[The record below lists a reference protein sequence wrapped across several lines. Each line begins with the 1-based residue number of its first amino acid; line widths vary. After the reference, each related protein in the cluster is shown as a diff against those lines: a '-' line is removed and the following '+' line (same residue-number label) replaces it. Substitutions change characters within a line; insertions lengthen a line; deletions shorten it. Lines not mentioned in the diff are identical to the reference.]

1 MRSTHA
7 PLVLDAK
14 GGTCI
19 CRTLENRSKA
29 IPCGT
34 YNIENS
40 KSPKFKRELPLI
52 YGYKVAESRGIRIH
66 AGNTSKDS
74 SGCVLV
80 GMGRD
85 IAPEFEGRFDMVSIS
100 LNTDTAEKYDALCHP
115 VQANAY
121 EAMKTFA
128 KEVQKYVPK
137 VMMTVVDTIP
147 QEEIEACRRIC
158 EDEIGAIY
166 RVREYIED

>member
-1 MRSTHA
+1 M
-7 PLVLDAK
+7 LVLVRDAFTETAILGRLFF

-19 CRTLENRSKA
+19 CYTLENRSKA

-40 KSPKFKRELPLI
+40 RSPKFKRELPLI

-74 SGCVLV
+74 AGCVLV

-85 IAPEFEGRFDMVSIS
+85 TVAGSLTESRLAETMV
-100 LNTDTAEKYDALCHP
+100 TMLCR
-115 VQANAY
+115 
-121 EAMKTFA
+121 
-128 KEVQKYVPK
+128 
-137 VMMTVVDTIP
+137 TIRHLTIT
-147 QEEIEACRRIC
+147 EL
-158 EDEIGAIY
+158 G
-166 RVREYIED
+166 

>member
-1 MRSTHA
+1 M
-7 PLVLDAK
+7 LVLVRDAYTETAVLGRLFL

-19 CRTLENRSKA
+19 CYTIENRSKA

-52 YGYKVAESRGIRIH
+52 YGYKVAASRGIRIH

-74 SGCVLV
+74 AGCILV

-85 IAPEFEGRFDMVSIS
+85 TVEGLLTESKLAETMV
-100 LNTDTAEKYDALCHP
+100 AMLCR
-115 VQANAY
+115 
-121 EAMKTFA
+121 
-128 KEVQKYVPK
+128 
-137 VMMTVVDTIP
+137 TIKHLT
-147 QEEIEACRRIC
+147 IT
-158 EDEIGAIY
+158 EIG
-166 RVREYIED
+166 

>member
-1 MRSTHA
+1 M
-7 PLVLDAK
+7 LVLVRDSYTETAVLGRLFF

-19 CRTLENRSKA
+19 CYTLENRSKA

-66 AGNTSKDS
+66 AGNTGKDS
-74 SGCVLV
+74 AGCILV

-85 IAPEFEGRFDMVSIS
+85 TVAGSLTESRLAETMV
-100 LNTDTAEKYDALCHP
+100 AMLCR
-115 VQANAY
+115 
-121 EAMKTFA
+121 
-128 KEVQKYVPK
+128 
-137 VMMTVVDTIP
+137 TVRHLCIT
-147 QEEIEACRRIC
+147 EL
-158 EDEIGAIY
+158 G
-166 RVREYIED
+166 

>member
-1 MRSTHA
+1 M
-7 PLVLDAK
+7 LVLVRDAYTETAVLGRLFL

-19 CRTLENRSKA
+19 CYTLENRSKV

-52 YGYKVAESRGIRIH
+52 YGYKVAASRGIRIH

-74 SGCVLV
+74 AGCVLV

-85 IAPEFEGRFDMVSIS
+85 TVAGTLSESKLAETMV
-100 LNTDTAEKYDALCHP
+100 AMLCRTIRHL
-115 VQANAY
+115 
-121 EAMKTFA
+121 
-128 KEVQKYVPK
+128 
-137 VMMTVVDTIP
+137 TVT
-147 QEEIEACRRIC
+147 EL
-158 EDEIGAIY
+158 G
-166 RVREYIED
+166 

>member
-1 MRSTHA
+1 M
-7 PLVLDAK
+7 LVLVRDAFTETAVLGRLFL

-34 YNIENS
+34 YNITNS

-52 YGYKVAESRGIRIH
+52 YGYKVAASRGIRMH

-74 SGCVLV
+74 AGCVLV

-85 IAPEFEGRFDMVSIS
+85 TVGGSLTESKLAETMV
-100 LNTDTAEKYDALCHP
+100 TMLC
-115 VQANAY
+115 
-121 EAMKTFA
+121 
-128 KEVQKYVPK
+128 
-137 VMMTVVDTIP
+137 
-147 QEEIEACRRIC
+147 R
-158 EDEIGAIY
+158 AI
-166 RVREYIED
+166 RHLCVTELG

>member
-1 MRSTHA
+1 M
-7 PLVLDAK
+7 LVLVRDAYTETAVLGRIFF

-19 CRTLENRSKA
+19 CYTLENRSKA

-52 YGYKVAESRGIRIH
+52 YGYKVAASRGIRIH

-74 SGCVLV
+74 AGCVLV

-85 IAPEFEGRFDMVSIS
+85 TVAGSLTESKLAETMV
-100 LNTDTAEKYDALCHP
+100 TMLCR
-115 VQANAY
+115 
-121 EAMKTFA
+121 
-128 KEVQKYVPK
+128 
-137 VMMTVVDTIP
+137 TIKHLCITEP
-147 QEEIEACRRIC
+147 
-158 EDEIGAIY
+158 G
-166 RVREYIED
+166 

>member
-1 MRSTHA
+1 M
-7 PLVLDAK
+7 LVLVRDAFTETAILGRLFL

-19 CRTLENRSKA
+19 CYTLENRSKA

-66 AGNTSKDS
+66 AGNTNKDS
-74 SGCVLV
+74 AGCVLV

-85 IAPEFEGRFDMVSIS
+85 TVSGSLSESKLAETMV
-100 LNTDTAEKYDALCHP
+100 TMLCR
-115 VQANAY
+115 
-121 EAMKTFA
+121 
-128 KEVQKYVPK
+128 
-137 VMMTVVDTIP
+137 TVKHLCITEP
-147 QEEIEACRRIC
+147 
-158 EDEIGAIY
+158 G
-166 RVREYIED
+166 

>member
-1 MRSTHA
+1 M
-7 PLVLDAK
+7 LVLVRDAYTETAVLGRLFL

-19 CRTLENRSKA
+19 CYTLENRSKA

-74 SGCVLV
+74 AGCVLV
-80 GMGRD
+80 GMSRD
-85 IAPEFEGRFDMVSIS
+85 TVDGSLTESKLAETMV
-100 LNTDTAEKYDALCHP
+100 TMLCR
-115 VQANAY
+115 
-121 EAMKTFA
+121 
-128 KEVQKYVPK
+128 
-137 VMMTVVDTIP
+137 TVKHLCITEP
-147 QEEIEACRRIC
+147 
-158 EDEIGAIY
+158 G
-166 RVREYIED
+166 